1 MLTASMLTFQIS
13 GRRGVCGARKLIP
26 MPLRILRAPG
36 RPALICIRQ
45 SRIGRTVVFISG
57 GAADQASA
65 LARSMAF
72 RAAMTSEQMGNT
84 RSRRVMR
91 NRYATL

>member
-1 MLTASMLTFQIS
+1 MLTSSMLTRQIS
-13 GRRGVCGARKLIP
+13 GGRGVCGARKLIP

-45 SRIGRTVVFISG
+45 ATIGRTVVLVSG
-57 GAADQASA
+57 GAANQVSA
-65 LARSMAF
+65 LARSMAS